1 MSTHLRQDKTDGY
14 STRNR
19 PVTKPVE
26 MAVNETI
33 LYRVHLLED
42 LINVAVIY
50 NWVKKHLNGW

>member
-19 PVTKPVE
+19 PVTEPVE